1 MREIFY
7 STECFI
13 HHSIFEAMK
22 NLLRVLGYVR
32 KYSALAMLNTLFN
45 MLTVFFSLFSVV
57 MIIPFLQLLFDKIP
71 KVVVRPEFSFS
82 ANWFIEYMKFFL
94 SKEILENGQ
103 LAALVKFC
111 LGIALLF
118 FFKNLFRYLAVY
130 FLAPIRSGAVRDM
143 REELYAKFLSLPLSY
158 YSKERKG
165 DIISRLTDDVKEVE
179 ISIISFLEV
188 TVREP
193 LNIIIFL
200 GALLMLS
207 PQLTAFVFVMLL
219 VTGFIIGRVGKSLK
233 KQSIE
238 AQSVSGRLLAIADET
253 LGGLRIIHAFNAERF
268 MRSQF
273 AKVNSEF
280 FALSKTINTKRDLS
294 SPLTEF
300 LAMCVVCTVLY
311 YGGVL
316 VLDHKNLEA
325 ETFIAFMVL
334 FAQLIPPA
342 KNFSTASYNIRKGMA
357 SAHRIFEVLDAE
369 NNIAEKPNAIEIK
382 EFKAEIE
389 FKNVGFAYRNFDD
402 KKILESINL
411 KVEKGKMI
419 ALVGQSGAGKT
430 TLVDLLPRFYDV
442 SSGDILIDGTTTRD
456 YKLKGL
462 RGLFGI
468 VSQESILF
476 NDTVFNN
483 IAFGMEGATREA
495 VAEAA
500 KIANAHDFV
509 SKLDMGYDTVI
520 GDRGGKLSGG
530 ERQRL
535 TIARAVLKNPPILI
549 LDEATSSL
557 DSNSEKLVQEALTK
571 LMKGRTTIVIAH
583 RLSTIQYADEII
595 VMQDGKIS
603 ERGNH
608 IGLMAKGG
616 IYKKLVEL
624 QAF

>member
-1 MREIFY
+1 
-7 STECFI
+7 
-13 HHSIFEAMK
+13 MK
-22 NLLRVLGYVR
+22 NLLRILSYIR
-32 KYSALAMLNTLFN
+32 KYLGIASLNVLFN
-45 MLTVFFSLFSVV
+45 VLTVVFSLFSVI
-57 MIIPFLQLLFDKIP
+57 MIVPFLQLLFGKIP
-71 KVVVRPEFSFS
+71 FVVEKPEFQLTAQYILGYLKYILS
-82 ANWFIEYMKFFL
+82 IEI
-94 SKEILENGQ
+94 STNGQ
-103 LAALVKFC
+103 LVALVKFC
-111 LGIALLF
+111 IGIALLF
-118 FFKNLFRYLAVY
+118 FFKNLFRFLALY
-130 FLAPIRSGAVRDM
+130 FLAPVRSGAVRDI
-143 REELYAKFLSLPLSY
+143 RDELYAKILSLPLSY

-179 ISIISFLEV
+179 ISIISFIEV

-193 LNIIIFL
+193 LNIIIYL
-200 GALLMLS
+200 AALLMLS

-219 VTGFIIGRVGKSLK
+219 ITGFIIGRVGKSLK
-233 KQSIE
+233 GQSIE
-238 AQSVSGRLLAIADET
+238 AQSVSGRLVSIADET
-253 LGGLRIIHAFNAERF
+253 LGGLRIIHAFNAEKF
-268 MRSQF
+268 MREQF
-273 AKVNSEF
+273 SKINTEF
-280 FALSKTINTKRDLS
+280 FSLNRKINTRRELS

-300 LAMCVVCTVLY
+300 LAMCVVCSVLY
-311 YGGVL
+311 FGGVL
-316 VLDHKNLEA
+316 VLENKNLEA
-325 ETFIAFMVL
+325 ETFIGFMVL

-342 KNFSTASYNIRKGMA
+342 KNFSSAWYNIRKGLA
-357 SAHRIFEVLDAE
+357 SAQRIFEVLDAE
-369 NNIAEKPNAIEIK
+369 VKISEKGNAIAIK
-382 EFKAEIE
+382 EFKTEIE
-389 FKNVGFAYRNFDD
+389 FKNSGFSYHNFDD
-402 KKILESINL
+402 KKILENINL

-430 TLVDLLPRFYDV
+430 TMVDLLPRFYDV
-442 SSGDILIDGTTTRD
+442 SEGQILIDGKDIRE
-456 YKLKGL
+456 YKLNDL
-462 RGLFGI
+462 RGLFGM

-476 NDTVFNN
+476 NDSVHNN
-483 IAFGMEGATREA
+483 IAFGIEDATREQ
-495 VAEAA
+495 VTEAA
-500 KIANAHDFV
+500 RIANAHDFIM
-509 SKLDMGYDTVI
+509 KLENSYDSTI

-557 DSNSEKLVQEALTK
+557 DSNSEKLVQDALTK

>member
-1 MREIFY
+1 
-7 STECFI
+7 
-13 HHSIFEAMK
+13 MK
-22 NLLRVLGYVR
+22 NLLRILSYIR
-32 KYSALAMLNTLFN
+32 KYSPLAVLNILFN
-45 MLTVFFSLFSVV
+45 VLTVFFSLFSVV
-57 MIIPFLQLLFDKIP
+57 MIIPFLQLLFGKIP
-71 KVVVRPEFSFS
+71 KVVVKPELHFNAMSF
-82 ANWFIEYMKFFL
+82 IDYMKYLL
-94 SKEILENGQ
+94 SAEITNHGQ

-111 LGIALLF
+111 VGIALLF
-118 FFKNLFRYLAVY
+118 FFKNMFRYLAVY
-130 FLAPIRSGAVRDM
+130 FLAPIRSGSVRDI
-143 REELYAKFLSLPLSY
+143 RDELYAKILSLPLSY

-165 DIISRLTDDVKEVE
+165 DIIARLTDDVKEVE
-179 ISIISFLEV
+179 ISIISFIEV

-219 VTGFIIGRVGKSLK
+219 ITGFIIGRVGKSLK

-238 AQSVSGRLLAIADET
+238 AQSVSGRLLSIADET
-253 LGGLRIIHAFNAERF
+253 LSGLRIIHAFNAENF
-268 MRSQF
+268 MRQQF
-273 AKVNSEF
+273 SKINSEF
-280 FALSKTINTKRDLS
+280 FALSKKINTKRELS

-342 KNFSTASYNIRKGMA
+342 KNFSSAAYNIRKGLA
-357 SAHRIFEVLDAE
+357 SAQRIFEVMDADVS
-369 NNIAEKPNAIEIK
+369 IAEKGNALAIK
-382 EFKAEIE
+382 EFKNEIE
-389 FKNVGFAYRNFDD
+389 FKNVGFSYHNFDD
-402 KKILESINL
+402 KKILDGINL

-430 TLVDLLPRFYDV
+430 TMVDLLPRFYDV
-442 SSGDILIDGTTTRD
+442 SEGEIMIDGKNVRD
-456 YKLKGL
+456 YKLKDL
-462 RGLFGI
+462 RGLFGM

-476 NDTVFNN
+476 NDSVFNN
-483 IAFGMEGATREA
+483 IAFGMENVTREK
-495 VAEAA
+495 VMEAA
-500 KIANAHDFV
+500 KIANAHDFIM
-509 SKLDMGYDTVI
+509 KLENGYDSTI

-557 DSNSEKLVQEALTK
+557 DSNSEKLVQDALTK
-571 LMKGRTTIVIAH
+571 LMKGRTTVVIAH

>member
-1 MREIFY
+1 
-7 STECFI
+7 
-13 HHSIFEAMK
+13 MK
-22 NLLRVLGYVR
+22 NLGRILRYVN
-32 KYSALAMLNTLFN
+32 KYSLLAALNVLFN
-45 MLTVFFSLFSVV
+45 ILTVFFSLFSVV
-57 MIIPFLQLLFDKIP
+57 MIIPFLQLLFNKIP
-71 KVVVRPEFSFS
+71 PVATQPQFKVSSE
-82 ANWFIEYMKFFL
+82 WFIEYMKFIL
-94 SKEILENGQ
+94 STEIAANGQ
-103 LAALVKFC
+103 VAALVKFC
-111 LGIALLF
+111 AAIAVLF
-118 FFKNLFRYLAVY
+118 FLKNLFRYFAVY
-130 FLAPIRSGAVRDM
+130 SLAPIRSGSVRDI
-143 REELYAKFLSLPLSY
+143 RNDLYAKILSLPLSY

-165 DIISRLTDDVKEVE
+165 DIIARLTDDVKEVE
-179 ISIISFLEV
+179 ISIISFIEV

-200 GALLMLS
+200 GALLLLS
-207 PQLTAFVFVMLL
+207 PQLTAFVFIMLL

-233 KQSIE
+233 RQSIE
-238 AQSVSGRLLAIADET
+238 AQSVSGRLLSIADET
-253 LGGLRIIHAFNAERF
+253 LSGLRIIHAFNAEKF
-268 MRSQF
+268 MRGQF
-273 AKVNSEF
+273 AKINSEF
-280 FALSKTINTKRDLS
+280 FNLSKQINSRRELS

-316 VLDHKNLEA
+316 VLEHRNLEA

-342 KNFSTASYNIRKGMA
+342 KNFASAWYNIRKGMA
-357 SAHRIFEVLDAE
+357 SAQRIFEVLDAE
-369 NNIAEKPNAIEIK
+369 VKITEIAGANTIT
-382 EFKAEIE
+382 EFKSEIE
-389 FKNVGFAYRNFDD
+389 FKNVGFSYNNFDD
-402 KKILESINL
+402 KKILQNVNL
-411 KVEKGKMI
+411 KVEKGKMV

-430 TLVDLLPRFYDV
+430 TMVDLLPRFYDV
-442 SSGDILIDGTTTRD
+442 TEGRITIDGVDVRD
-456 YKLKGL
+456 YKLDSL
-462 RGLFGI
+462 RGLFGM

-483 IAFGMEGATREA
+483 IAFGIENATIER
-495 VAEAA
+495 VIEAA
-500 KIANAHDFV
+500 KIANAHDFI
-509 SKLDMGYDTVI
+509 SKLSDGYNTTI

-557 DSNSEKLVQEALTK
+557 DSNSEKLVQDALTK

-608 IGLMAKGG
+608 IGLMAKNGM
-616 IYKKLVEL
+616 YKSLVEL

>member
-1 MREIFY
+1 MR
-7 STECFI
+7 FI
-13 HHSIFEAMK
+13 ILIYLPRMK
-22 NLLRVLGYVR
+22 NLLRILSYVR
-32 KYSALAMLNTLFN
+32 KYSALAALNVLFN
-45 MLTVFFSLFSVV
+45 VLTVFFSLFSVF
-57 MIIPFLQLLFDKIP
+57 MIVPFLQLLFDKIP
-71 KVVVRPEFSFS
+71 KVVTQPQFHVSGT
-82 ANWFIEYMKFFL
+82 WFIEYTKFFL
-94 SKEILENGQ
+94 SREIMVNGE
-103 LAALVKFC
+103 LTALIKFC
-111 LGIALLF
+111 IAIAVIF
-118 FFKNLFRYLAVY
+118 FFKNLFRYVAVY
-130 FLAPIRSGAVRDM
+130 SLAPIRSGSVRDM
-143 REELYAKFLSLPLSY
+143 RDELYAKILSLPLSF

-165 DIISRLTDDVKEVE
+165 DIIARLTDDVKEVE

-193 LNIIIFL
+193 LTIIIFL
-200 GALLMLS
+200 IGLLMWS
-207 PQLTAFVFVMLL
+207 AQLTGFVFVMLL

-238 AQSVSGRLLAIADET
+238 AQTVSGRLLSIADET
-253 LGGLRIIHAFNAERF
+253 LSGLRIIHAFNAEKF
-268 MRSQF
+268 MRGQF
-273 AKVNSEF
+273 GKINAEF
-280 FALSKTINTKRDLS
+280 FALSKKLNTRRELS

-300 LAMCVVCTVLY
+300 LAMCVVCSVLY

-316 VLDHKNLEA
+316 VLNHKSLEA

-334 FAQLIPPA
+334 FAQLIAPA
-342 KNFSTASYNIRKGMA
+342 KNFSSAWYNIRKGLA
-357 SAHRIFEVLDAE
+357 SAQRIFEVLDAE
-369 NNIAEKPNAIEIK
+369 VKISENGDSVAIK
-382 EFKAEIE
+382 EFKSEIE
-389 FKNVGFAYRNFDD
+389 YRNVSFAYHNFDN
-402 KKILESINL
+402 KKIIDGINL

-419 ALVGQSGAGKT
+419 ALIGQSGAGKT

-442 SSGDILIDGTTTRD
+442 SEGEILIDGKNIRH
-456 YKLKGL
+456 YKLKDL
-462 RGLFGI
+462 RGLFGM

-476 NDTVFNN
+476 NDSVFNN
-483 IAFGMEGATREA
+483 ISFGMENATREA
-495 VAEAA
+495 VMEAA
-500 KIANAHDFV
+500 KIANAHDFIMN
-509 SKLDMGYDTVI
+509 LEHGYDSTI

-595 VMQDGKIS
+595 VMQDGRIS

-616 IYKKLVEL
+616 IYKRLVEL

>member
-1 MREIFY
+1 
-7 STECFI
+7 
-13 HHSIFEAMK
+13 MK
-22 NLLRVLGYVR
+22 NLLRILSYIR
-32 KYSALAMLNTLFN
+32 KYSNIALLNVLFN
-45 MLTVFFSLFSVV
+45 VLTVFFSLFSVI
-57 MIIPFLQLLFDKIP
+57 MIVPFLQLLFGKIP
-71 KVVVRPEFSFS
+71 FVVDKPEFQLS
-82 ANWFIEYMKFFL
+82 AQYILNYLKYILGIEI
-94 SKEILENGQ
+94 STNGQ
-103 LAALVKFC
+103 LAALIKFC

-130 FLAPIRSGAVRDM
+130 FLAPIRSGAVLDIRN
-143 REELYAKFLSLPLSY
+143 ELYAKILSLPLSY

-179 ISIISFLEV
+179 ISIISFIEV

-219 VTGFIIGRVGKSLK
+219 ITGFIIGRVGKSLK
-233 KQSIE
+233 RQSIE
-238 AQSVSGRLLAIADET
+238 AQSVSGRLLSIVDET
-253 LGGLRIIHAFNAERF
+253 LGGLRIIHAFNAEKF
-268 MRSQF
+268 MREQF
-273 AKVNSEF
+273 SKINTDF
-280 FALSKTINTKRDLS
+280 YGLSKKINTKRELS

-311 YGGVL
+311 YGGLL
-316 VLDHKNLEA
+316 VLEHKNLEA

-334 FAQLIPPA
+334 FAQLIAPA
-342 KNFSTASYNIRKGMA
+342 KNFSSAWYNISKGLA
-357 SAHRIFEVLDAE
+357 SAQRIFEVLDAE
-369 NNIAEKPNAIEIK
+369 VKIAEKGNAVAIK
-382 EFKAEIE
+382 EFKSEIE
-389 FKNVGFAYRNFDD
+389 FKNAGFSYHNFDD
-402 KKILESINL
+402 KKILDSVNL
-411 KVEKGKMI
+411 KVEKGRMV

-430 TLVDLLPRFYDV
+430 TMVDLLPRFYDV
-442 SSGDILIDGTTTRD
+442 SEGQILIDGKDVRD
-456 YKLKGL
+456 YKLNDL
-462 RGLFGI
+462 RGLFGM

-476 NDTVFNN
+476 NDSVHNN
-483 IAFGMEGATREA
+483 IAFGIENATREQ
-495 VAEAA
+495 VTEAA
-500 KIANAHDFV
+500 KIANAHDFIM
-509 SKLDMGYDTVI
+509 KLEYGYDSTI

-557 DSNSEKLVQEALTK
+557 DSNSEKLVQDALTK

-608 IGLMAKGG
+608 IGLMAKNG